1 MLLPLPA
8 SRVPAPTALE
18 TLRSLPALQAKEAPA
33 LVLKVKV
40 TGPGATNACEPM
52 GMATVAPGV
61 VLTVPGKL
69 RLVEPVAAV
78 GPNCPNRICVETVD
92 PVAFDTVS

>member
-1 MLLPLPA
+1 M
-8 SRVPAPTALE
+8 
-18 TLRSLPALQAKEAPA
+18 
-33 LVLKVKV
+33 LKVKV
-40 TGPGATNACEPM
+40 TGPGATNASEPI

-69 RLVEPVAAV
+69 MLVDPVAAV